1 MSEEAASRGRAPPA
15 PGPGDRLAVT
25 VLFSTVVHAVVALGI
40 TFEAEDPAASLPTLD
55 VTLVATR
62 SSEAPENP
70 DFLANANQQG
80 GGDRNEAR
88 RIRQPVP
95 GEALEGAASR
105 EPEARPD
112 EAPPPK
118 PVAPTPV
125 VTTASAASAKADP
138 PRPEQPQETTPRL
151 ISGRELMQRSAEI
164 ARLAAEIDRRSE
176 QYARRPRRKFVDAN
190 TREYEYAAYMRAW
203 VARVERIGNLNYP
216 DDARRRRLSGS
227 LVLTVAIRRDGS
239 VERIDLI
246 QPSGHRVLDDA
257 ATSIVGLAA
266 PFAPLPRTDENIDV
280 LHITRTWQ
288 FKPGGLATE

>member
-1 MSEEAASRGRAPPA
+1 MSEPTAAGVRAPG

-25 VLFSTVVHAVVALGI
+25 VLFSIVVHAVVALGV
-40 TFEAEDPAASLPTLD
+40 TFAPEDPAASMPTLD

-62 SSEAPENP
+62 SLERPDNP

-80 GGDRNEAR
+80 GGDRAEAR
-88 RIRQPVP
+88 RVRQAVAGQTLD
-95 GEALEGAASR
+95 GESER
-105 EPEARPD
+105 PPEPRAD

-118 PVAPTPV
+118 PATPEPV
-125 VTTASAASAKADP
+125 VTTTDDTSRRVDVPSLD
-138 PRPEQPQETTPRL
+138 RPEEAAPRL

-164 ARLAAEIDRRSE
+164 ARLAAEIDRRAE
-176 QYARRPRRKFVDAN
+176 QYARRPRRKFVDAS

-239 VERIDLI
+239 VERVDLI
-246 QPSGHRVLDDA
+246 QPSGHKVLDDA
-257 ATSIVGLAA
+257 AIAVVNLAA
-266 PFAPLPRTDENIDV
+266 PFAPLPRTEENVDV

-288 FKPGGLATE
+288 FRPGGLATQ

>member
-1 MSEEAASRGRAPPA
+1 VTAGRATGTAPRQ

-25 VLFSTVVHAVVALGI
+25 VMFSVVVHAVVALGI
-40 TFEAEDPAASLPTLD
+40 TFEPEDPATSLPTLD

-62 SSEAPENP
+62 SLDKPDNP

-80 GGDRNEAR
+80 GGDRAEAR
-88 RIRQPVP
+88 RVRQVVSGQSLE
-95 GEALEGAASR
+95 GEAER
-105 EPEARPD
+105 PPEPRAD
-112 EAPPPK
+112 DAPPPK
-118 PVAPTPV
+118 PATPEPV
-125 VTTASAASAKADP
+125 VTTTADAARRVDP
-138 PRPEQPQETTPRL
+138 PVPERPEETTPRL

-164 ARLAAEIDRRSE
+164 ARLAAEIDRRAE
-176 QYARRPRRKFVDAN
+176 QYARRPRRKFVDAS

-216 DDARRRRLSGS
+216 EDARRRRISGS

-257 ATSIVGLAA
+257 AIAVVNLAA
-266 PFAPLPRTDENIDV
+266 PFAPLPRTEENVDV

-288 FKPGGLATE
+288 FLPGGLATQ

>member
-1 MSEEAASRGRAPPA
+1 MTKNVVTSRSAPRP

-40 TFEAEDPAASLPTLD
+40 TFTPEDPAASLPTLD

-62 SSEAPENP
+62 SREAPENP

-80 GGDRNEAR
+80 GGDRAEAR
-88 RIRQPVP
+88 RLRQPVP
-95 GEALEGAASR
+95 GDTLEGEATR

-112 EAPPPK
+112 EAPPPR
-118 PVAPTPV
+118 PATPTPV
-125 VTTASAASAKADP
+125 VTSASAAPAKADP
-138 PRPEQPQETTPRL
+138 PRPEQPEAATPRL
-151 ISGRELMQRSAEI
+151 ITGRELMQRSAEI
-164 ARLAAEIDRRSE
+164 ARLAAEIDRRAE
-176 QYARRPRRKFVDAN
+176 QYAKRPRRKFVDAN

-239 VERIDLI
+239 VERVDLI

-257 ATSIVGLAA
+257 AIAIVNLAA
-266 PFAPLPRTDENIDV
+266 PFAPLPRTEENVDI

-288 FKPGGLATE
+288 FKPGGLATQ

>member
-1 MSEEAASRGRAPPA
+1 MSEGAATRDHAPPA

-25 VLFSTVVHAVVALGI
+25 VLFSIVVHAVVALGI

-62 SSEAPENP
+62 SPEAPENP

-80 GGDRNEAR
+80 GGDRAEAR
-88 RIRQPVP
+88 RLRQPVP
-95 GEALEGAASR
+95 GQALEGEATQ

-118 PVAPTPV
+118 PAAPAPV
-125 VTTASAASAKADP
+125 VTTSATSPSRADP
-138 PRPEQPQETTPRL
+138 PRPEQPEEATPRL
-151 ISGRELMQRSAEI
+151 ITGRELMQRSAEI

-216 DDARRRRLSGS
+216 EDARQRRLSGN

-257 ATSIVGLAA
+257 AIAVVELAA
-266 PFAPLPRTDENIDV
+266 PFAPLPRTEENVDV

-288 FKPGGLATE
+288 FMPGGLATQ

>member
-1 MSEEAASRGRAPPA
+1 MTEGVAARGRSSPT
-15 PGPGDRLAVT
+15 PGPGDRLSVT
-25 VLFSTVVHAVVALGI
+25 VLFSLVVHAVVALGI

-62 SSEAPENP
+62 SLAAPENP

-80 GGDRNEAR
+80 GGDRAEAR
-88 RIRQPVP
+88 RLRQQVP
-95 GEALEGAASR
+95 GEALEGEATR
-105 EPEARPD
+105 EPEARAD

-118 PVAPTPV
+118 PATPAPV
-125 VTTASAASAKADP
+125 VTTTSPAPAQADP
-138 PRPEQPQETTPRL
+138 PRPEQPEETSPRL

-216 DDARRRRLSGS
+216 DDARRRRISGS

-257 ATSIVGLAA
+257 AIAVVNLAA
-266 PFAPLPRTDENIDV
+266 PFAPLPRTEENVDV

-288 FKPGGLATE
+288 FMPGGLATQ